1 MAVMAIPEHY
11 RRRLRS
17 TNMVERLNEEI
28 RRRERVIRIFPN
40 ETSALRLLGAVLM
53 EHDEQWTTT
62 HRYFNMDKYW
72 EWKAEQEKAIQ
83 QEQAD
88 RQTKV
93 A

>member
-1 MAVMAIPEHY
+1 
-11 RRRLRS
+11 
-17 TNMVERLNEEI
+17 
-28 RRRERVIRIFPN
+28 
-40 ETSALRLLGAVLM
+40 M

-62 HRYFNMDKYW
+62 HRYFNMDKCW

>member
-1 MAVMAIPEHY
+1 MSPKVLT
-11 RRRLRS
+11 RRGSL
-17 TNMVERLNEEI
+17 
-28 RRRERVIRIFPN
+28 
-40 ETSALRLLGAVLM
+40 
-53 EHDEQWTTT
+53 Q
-62 HRYFNMDKYW
+62 YFNMDKYW